1 MTATKETQMPI
12 TQTHVPTETD
22 RDQTEIQLLIHV
34 PAGMHHILIRL
45 PNQIDPDEILV
56 DFKDDGLCGV
66 WECGGFYDQSVSVE
80 VVGL

>member
-1 MTATKETQMPI
+1 MTATSIPQ
-12 TQTHVPTETD
+12 PTDMTTED
-22 RDQTEIQLLIHV
+22 RDQTEIQLLIHIPV
-34 PAGMHHILIRL
+34 GMHHILIRI
-45 PNQIDPDEILV
+45 PNQVNPDDILV